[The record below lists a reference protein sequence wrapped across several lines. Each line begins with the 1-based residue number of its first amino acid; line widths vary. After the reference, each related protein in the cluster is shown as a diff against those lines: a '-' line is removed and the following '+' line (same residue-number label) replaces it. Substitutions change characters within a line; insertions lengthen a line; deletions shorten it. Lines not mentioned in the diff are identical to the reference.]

1 MEFLLEE
8 CYFLYKTF
16 FPLELR
22 KSKKL
27 QNQVPGTVLLKNLFW
42 KISSAKYRKLSNIL
56 FFKFQIY

>member
-16 FPLELR
+16 FPVELR

-27 QNQVPGTVLLKNLFW
+27 QNQVPGTVLLKNL
-42 KISSAKYRKLSNIL
+42 
-56 FFKFQIY
+56 